1 MHITCKCGHTAPFD
15 EFTRT
20 LINGDLP
27 PGQFQC
33 PGCGFAW
40 QRKESEYS
48 LIWAGDESLVI
59 PGKMEILTI
68 ESRL

>member
-1 MHITCKCGHTAPFD
+1 MKITCKCGHTAPFND
-15 EFTRT
+15 FCRSPVY
-20 LINGDLP
+20 GDLP
-27 PGQFQC
+27 AGQYQC

-40 QRKESEYS
+40 QRKESEHR

>member
-1 MHITCKCGHTAPFD
+1 MQISCKCGHTAPFED
-15 EFTRT
+15 FTRT
-20 LINGDLP
+20 LIHGELP

-40 QRKESEYS
+40 KRQESEHR

-59 PGKMEILTI
+59 PGKVEILTI